1 MSAAGITAPTMTLL
15 ILVRHAERADRS
27 ALMDPS
33 VDPGLS
39 KTGCA
44 RASRLA
50 STLKDAGIGAI
61 YTTSFTRTKQTAAPL
76 ARQLGIT
83 PVAVEGYDE
92 EALLLRLRRER
103 ADTVLVVGHVD
114 TLPSL
119 VARLGGPA
127 IYMDPSDYGSIFVL
141 APQSRA
147 ITRLR
152 Y

>member
-1 MSAAGITAPTMTLL
+1 MTLL
-15 ILVRHAERADRS
+15 ILVRHAERADSS

-39 KTGCA
+39 PTGHA

-61 YTTSFTRTKQTAAPL
+61 YTTSFTRTKETAAPL
-76 ARQLGIT
+76 ASQLSIT
-83 PVAVEGYDE
+83 PVVVDAYDE
-92 EALLLRLRRER
+92 EALLARLRRER

-114 TLPSL
+114 TLPSI

-127 IYMDPSDYGSIFVL
+127 MYLDPSDYGSIFVF
-141 APQSRA
+141 APKSRA
-147 ITRLR
+147 LTRLHF
-152 Y
+152 